1 MMNKRGQFY
10 LISAIIISVI
20 ILGLAG
26 ITNYSRFNEEPIRI
40 NQLGDVV
47 GQETSFVIEWT
58 YYNETEDIE
67 EKLNENLNTALEGF
81 KNVAE
86 SSNEVFQ
93 ILILYPADVM
103 KAAQNSKEIHF
114 KIMYFNSATDIDLD
128 EVTGELDTGT
138 DEEEIY
144 VVPEITN
151 LDFNEIDISNEFKV
165 FINQEG
171 NKIMIHPSDYF
182 TSSKIIL
189 EYNGLKSSA
198 FIISSSSNLE
208 EYISTNLKLETN
220 E

>member
-47 GQETSFVIEWT
+47 GQETSFVVEWT

-81 KNVAE
+81 KDVAE
-86 SSNEVFQ
+86 SSSEVFQ
-93 ILILYPADVM
+93 ILILYPTDVM

-114 KIMYFNSATDIDLD
+114 KIMYFNSAAEIDP
-128 EVTGELDTGT
+128 VVIGGLDTGT
-138 DEEEIY
+138 DEEDIY
-144 VVPEITN
+144 VIPEITN
-151 LDFNEIDISNEFKV
+151 LEFNEIDISDEFKV

-171 NKIMIHPSDYF
+171 TKIMIHPSDYF

-198 FIISSSSNLE
+198 FIISSSSELE

>member
-47 GQETSFVIEWT
+47 GQETSFVVEWT

-81 KNVAE
+81 KDVAE
-86 SSNEVFQ
+86 SSSEVFQ
-93 ILILYPADVM
+93 ILILYPTDVM

-114 KIMYFNSATDIDLD
+114 KIMNFNSAAEIYP
-128 EVTGELDTGT
+128 VVIGGLDTGT
-138 DEEEIY
+138 DEEDIY
-144 VVPEITN
+144 VIPEITN
-151 LDFNEIDISNEFKV
+151 LEFNEIDISDEFKV

-171 NKIMIHPSDYF
+171 TKIMIHPSDYF

-198 FIISSSSNLE
+198 FIISSSSELE